1 MIPILDSEMQFHTP
15 RGIHLG
21 SLSKLIKK
29 QPTRIYARPKT
40 TTKTRISSET
50 VINNQKHNGM

>member
-1 MIPILDSEMQFHTP
+1 MIPILDIKRQFHTP

-29 QPTRIYARPKT
+29 LTNPHIRET
-40 TTKTRISSET
+40 T
-50 VINNQKHNGM
+50 NDNQNKD